1 MNDRSPP
8 KSDPDR
14 ESADE
19 LLCERIVEE
28 AGHAIR
34 EAIRDHKRT
43 GHSIAQWKEG
53 RVVIIPPEQIED

>member
-1 MNDRSPP
+1 MFPKTPP
-8 KSDPDR
+8 KSDPER

-28 AGHAIR
+28 AGRAVR

-43 GHSIAQWKEG
+43 GHSIAVWQDE